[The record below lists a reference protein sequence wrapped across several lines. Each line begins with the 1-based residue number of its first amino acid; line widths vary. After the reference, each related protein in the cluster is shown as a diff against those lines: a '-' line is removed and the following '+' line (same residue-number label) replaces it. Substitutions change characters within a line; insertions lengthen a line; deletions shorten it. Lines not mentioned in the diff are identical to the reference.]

1 MEECSSDSEEI
12 TFLLE
17 RRGRGVLTRLRNGW
31 VAIENGL
38 QNLQQLQNT
47 VRNRK
52 SRAGSYSGDGRK
64 LLPLYPMEWSLALK
78 KEILWQKNF

>member
-1 MEECSSDSEEI
+1 MEDCSSDSEEI
-12 TFLLE
+12 TFTPE
-17 RRGRGVLTRLRNGW
+17 RGGRRVLTRLRNGW

-52 SRAGSYSGDGRK
+52 SRPGSYSSDGRK
-64 LLPLYPMEWSLALK
+64 LLPGVESGSDCSEK
-78 KEILWQKNF
+78 